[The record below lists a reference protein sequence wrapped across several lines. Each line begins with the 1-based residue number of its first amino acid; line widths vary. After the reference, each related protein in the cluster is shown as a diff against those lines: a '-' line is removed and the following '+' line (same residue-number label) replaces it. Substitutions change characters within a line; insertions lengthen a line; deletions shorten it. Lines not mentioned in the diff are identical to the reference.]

1 MNFFKSFLASL
12 LGTFIALGLISI
24 LFFTGIAAIATSIN
38 FKTVDSAFIS
48 ENSVLN
54 IDLNTSVR
62 DRSPAF
68 NPFGFFTE
76 NANGI
81 IGMDAII
88 GSINKA
94 KKDEKIKGIRLNSGL
109 ISSGWA
115 QAREIRNCLNEF
127 KKSGKF
133 IYAYADFMS
142 QKGYY
147 VSSVADS
154 IFMNPVGSI
163 ELKGLSS
170 EVLYFEDFQNQ
181 YGLKMEV
188 IRHGKYKSAV
198 EPFLQDKMSD
208 ENRAQIKGLLDAV
221 WTTISDEI
229 VESRAISKKALE
241 KMVEELTVT
250 DAKEAI
256 TNGIIDALVYED
268 DFEKSIKVALEI
280 DKDDSINSVEFY
292 ELNTQMKT
300 FDSDVKDQIAVIYAN
315 GPILYTS
322 GTEEVIGK
330 KALNQAF
337 QEVETNK
344 NIKGAVLRID
354 SPGGDAM
361 TSEIILNAMRKLK
374 GKKPLVVSLGN
385 IAASGGYYI
394 ACLGDKIYASPMT
407 ITGSIGVLAAFPN
420 MRGLAERI
428 GINAEQVNSHK
439 NAMGYSLFEPLNDGF
454 KNSTKSAIEKVYTTF
469 KSRVSEGRSL
479 NMEKVEDLSKGRIWS
494 GKDAVENGLVDA
506 IGGLEDAIQAT
517 AEMAA
522 IENYNIDS
530 YPKYENEF
538 EYIFLDAL
546 SFIRLKIFNHP
557 IEKFASELIKLSDM
571 EGIQAIIPFSIN
583 IE

>member
-24 LFFTGIAAIATSIN
+24 FFFTGIAAIATSIN
-38 FKTVDSAFIS
+38 FKTVDPVFIS

-68 NPFGFFTE
+68 NPFEFFSE
-76 NANGI
+76 NATGI

-147 VSSVADS
+147 LSSVADS
-154 IFMNPVGSI
+154 IFMNPIGSI
-163 ELKGLSS
+163 QLKGLSS

-208 ENRAQIKGLLDAV
+208 ENRTQIKGLLDAV

-256 TNGIIDALVYED
+256 NNGIIDALVYED
-268 DFEKSIKVALEI
+268 DFEKSIKAALEI
-280 DKDDSINSVEFY
+280 NKDDSINSVEFY

-439 NAMGYSLFEPLNDGF
+439 NAMGYSFFEPLNDGF
-454 KNSTKSAIEKVYTTF
+454 KNSTKNAIEKVYTTF

-506 IGGLEDAIQAT
+506 IGGLEDAIQAA

-538 EYIFLDAL
+538 EYILLDAL
-546 SFIRLKIFNHP
+546 SFIRLKIFNNP
-557 IEKFASELIKLSDM
+557 IEKFASELIKLSEM

>member
-522 IENYNIDS
+522 IDNYNIDS

-557 IEKFASELIKLSDM
+557 IEKFASELIKLSEM

>member
-361 TSEIILNAMRKLK
+361 TSEIILNAIRKLK

-557 IEKFASELIKLSDM
+557 IEKFASELIKLSEM

>member
-268 DFEKSIKVALEI
+268 DFEKSIKAALEI

-361 TSEIILNAMRKLK
+361 TSEIILNAIRKLK

-557 IEKFASELIKLSDM
+557 IEKFASELIKLSEM

>member
-38 FKTVDSAFIS
+38 FKTDDSAFIS

-300 FDSDVKDQIAVIYAN
+300 FDSHVKDQIAVIYAN

-557 IEKFASELIKLSDM
+557 IEKFASELIKLSEM

>member
-38 FKTVDSAFIS
+38 FKTVDSAFVS

-68 NPFGFFTE
+68 NPFGFFSE
-76 NANGI
+76 NATGI

-147 VSSVADS
+147 LSSVADS
-154 IFMNPVGSI
+154 IFMNPIGSI
-163 ELKGLSS
+163 QLKGLSS

-198 EPFLQDKMSD
+198 EPFLHDKMSD

-268 DFEKSIKVALEI
+268 DFEKSIKAALEI

-546 SFIRLKIFNHP
+546 SFIRLKVFNHP
-557 IEKFASELIKLSDM
+557 IEKFASELIKLSEM

>member
-256 TNGIIDALVYED
+256 TNGIIDALVYEE

-557 IEKFASELIKLSDM
+557 IEKFASELIKLSEM

>member
-256 TNGIIDALVYED
+256 NNGIIDALVYED
-268 DFEKSIKVALEI
+268 DFEKSIKAALEI

-538 EYIFLDAL
+538 EHIFLDAL

-557 IEKFASELIKLSDM
+557 IEKFASELIKLSEM

>member
-268 DFEKSIKVALEI
+268 DFEKSIKAALEI

-420 MRGLAERI
+420 MTGLAERI

-557 IEKFASELIKLSDM
+557 IEKFASELIKLSEM

>member
-256 TNGIIDALVYED
+256 TNGIIDALVYEE

-330 KALNQAF
+330 KALNKAF

-361 TSEIILNAMRKLK
+361 TSEIILNAIRKLK

-557 IEKFASELIKLSDM
+557 IEKFASELIKLSEM

>member
-229 VESRAISKKALE
+229 VDSRAISKKALE

-538 EYIFLDAL
+538 EHIFLDAL

>member
-76 NANGI
+76 NATGI

-88 GSINKA
+88 GSINMA

-241 KMVEELTVT
+241 KMIEELTVT

-268 DFEKSIKVALEI
+268 DFEKSIKAALEI

-538 EYIFLDAL
+538 EHIFLDAL

-557 IEKFASELIKLSDM
+557 IEKFASELIKLSEM

>member
-268 DFEKSIKVALEI
+268 DFEKSIKAALEI

-530 YPKYENEF
+530 YPKYENDF

-557 IEKFASELIKLSDM
+557 IEKFASELIKLSEM

>member
-76 NANGI
+76 NATGI

-268 DFEKSIKVALEI
+268 DFEKSIKAALEI

-300 FDSDVKDQIAVIYAN
+300 FDSHVKDQIAVIYAN

-557 IEKFASELIKLSDM
+557 IEKFASELIKLSEM
-571 EGIQAIIPFSIN
+571 EGIQAIIPFSIY

>member
-48 ENSVLN
+48 ENSDLN

-330 KALNQAF
+330 KALNRAF

-538 EYIFLDAL
+538 EHIFLDAL

-557 IEKFASELIKLSDM
+557 IEKFASELIKLSEM

>member
-76 NANGI
+76 NATGI

-88 GSINKA
+88 GSINMA

-241 KMVEELTVT
+241 KMIEELTVT

-268 DFEKSIKVALEI
+268 DFEKSIKAALEI

-300 FDSDVKDQIAVIYAN
+300 FDSDLKDQIAVIYAN

-330 KALNQAF
+330 KGLNQAF

-479 NMEKVEDLSKGRIWS
+479 NMEKVENLSKGRIWS

-557 IEKFASELIKLSDM
+557 IEKFASELIKLSEM

>member
-38 FKTVDSAFIS
+38 FKTVDSAFVS

-68 NPFGFFTE
+68 NPFGFFSE
-76 NANGI
+76 NATGI

-147 VSSVADS
+147 LSSVADS
-154 IFMNPVGSI
+154 IFMNPIGSI

-268 DFEKSIKVALEI
+268 DFEKSIKAALEI

-557 IEKFASELIKLSDM
+557 IEKFASELIKLSEM
-571 EGIQAIIPFSIN
+571 EGIQAIIPFSIK

>member
-530 YPKYENEF
+530 YPKYENDF

-557 IEKFASELIKLSDM
+557 IEKFASELIKLSEM

>member
-1 MNFFKSFLASL
+1 MNFLKSFLASL

-76 NANGI
+76 NATGI

-147 VSSVADS
+147 ISSVADS

-229 VESRAISKKALE
+229 VESRTISKKALE

-256 TNGIIDALVYED
+256 ANGIIDALVYED
-268 DFEKSIKVALEI
+268 DFEKSIKAALEI

-300 FDSDVKDQIAVIYAN
+300 FDSDLKDQIAVIYAN

-330 KALNQAF
+330 KALNQSF

-494 GKDAVENGLVDA
+494 GRDAVENGLVDA

-557 IEKFASELIKLSDM
+557 IEKFASELFKLLEM

>member
-76 NANGI
+76 NATGI

-88 GSINKA
+88 GSINMA

-268 DFEKSIKVALEI
+268 DFEKSIKAALEI

-557 IEKFASELIKLSDM
+557 IEKFASELIKLSEM